1 MPPRRNAA
9 DVVAAAA
16 AAEGLSPAAAA
27 AFAGLPDLTLRPCR
41 ASALPPE
48 LERATAALVR
58 DNMDEV
64 FAASGWDEAD
74 AEEGCAVGEPLY
86 LLLLDARDALLG
98 FVQCEFSVEAGEPA
112 LYVTELQLARHAQ
125 RRGLGARL
133 TAAAEALAWD
143 RGLAQ
148 ARRRRQLAEPARSA
162 GSPAGRPSLPRPLA
176 PPGGADGADGQPR
189 RPRLLRAPGLRRLV
203 LLAGALPGRV

>member
-1 MPPRRNAA
+1 MLMRYLVSAGHQLVLLVLWRTHLFVDCGGEPPKARRRAWSSRLAASQQTRSADLHSMPRRNAA

-98 FVQCEFSVEAGEPA
+98 FVQCEFSL
-112 LYVTELQLARHAQ
+112 LYF
-125 RRGLGARL
+125 
-133 TAAAEALAWD
+133 
-143 RGLAQ
+143 
-148 ARRRRQLAEPARSA
+148 
-162 GSPAGRPSLPRPLA
+162 PLSI
-176 PPGGADGADGQPR
+176 
-189 RPRLLRAPGLRRLV
+189 
-203 LLAGALPGRV
+203 